1 MHRGPEA
8 ASEAEAC
15 FKRSLELSRKQE
27 ALAWEL
33 RTAVSLSRL
42 WRNLGKREEAAQML
56 GPVFDKFKKGISTQD
71 ARGGGPNDER
81 AATALIPPEIGVMD
95 DTAVA
100 RLHYAEEIKFRGQIS
115 SLGVLR
121 AFAAVPRELF
131 LHEGPWRI
139 RCDVAPEYWSTA
151 DADPVHVYHDVLIAI
166 DERRKLDNG
175 LPSLWARLFDLL
187 DLKANERVVQ
197 IGCGL
202 GYYSAILSD
211 LVGPGGKVV
220 AMDCEEAFVRR
231 ARRNLRAWENVEVV
245 HGDGCEDV
253 GGPAD
258 VIIVHAGFTH
268 PHPLWLKSLRP
279 KGRLLGRSPPRTG
292 RERSSRS
299 RSRAMVIAPRP

>member
-1 MHRGPEA
+1 
-8 ASEAEAC
+8 
-15 FKRSLELSRKQE
+15 
-27 ALAWEL
+27 
-33 RTAVSLSRL
+33 
-42 WRNLGKREEAAQML
+42 
-56 GPVFDKFKKGISTQD
+56 
-71 ARGGGPNDER
+71 
-81 AATALIPPEIGVMD
+81 MD

-220 AMDCEEAFVRR
+220 AIDCEEAFVRR

-279 KGRLLGRSPPRTG
+279 KGRLLVPLTTKDRQGTLVKITQQGDGYCAEAVGGIEIFPCHGRTHTDIDERLTNWWETMSALAPFRFRSLDEGLPSDETPLAHKAPKRAGGNTRAAARPRKPVAG
-292 RERSSRS
+292 NV
-299 RSRAMVIAPRP
+299 APKIAPAKPS